1 MCQSIPRWALTC
13 RGNTTASTGQKNLKW
28 NSRAKII
35 KKLGDVSHNFSQA
48 WQTSQ
53 VRDTFSWGK
62 RLLQSQHFSQAVRWR
77 QRRHRSDSL
86 GITASYL
93 CPNNFFFS
101 SLTLSS
107 IITSSFSPTEQE
119 EKEQKGDSAFDE
131 GQRARCRVCFV
142 SGWMCVSVS
151 DVQWGSWQVRHWT
164 LSLFVLQTDQPYR
177 PLLYNIWLA
186 PTLTLVALLSTFSFK
201 TF

>member
-1 MCQSIPRWALTC
+1 M
-13 RGNTTASTGQKNLKW
+13 
-28 NSRAKII
+28 
-35 KKLGDVSHNFSQA
+35 SHNFSQA

-62 RLLQSQHFSQAVRWR
+62 TLLQSQHFSQAVQWR

-93 CPNNFFFS
+93 CPNNIFF
-101 SLTLSS
+101 LLLPHWAGGKRT
-107 IITSSFSPTEQE
+107 
-119 EKEQKGDSAFDE
+119 KKGFCFWRRSTCALPCVFCEWMDVCVC
-131 GQRARCRVCFV
+131 QWRAVKFMA
-142 SGWMCVSVS
+142 SEAL
-151 DVQWGSWQVRHWT
+151 T

-186 PTLTLVALLSTFSFK
+186 PTLTLVALLHCCPLWVLKVFTYKIFHFKSKGRRIEKNTFLHFWLSEMK
-201 TF
+201 QKQKQKKPAPPAMGH